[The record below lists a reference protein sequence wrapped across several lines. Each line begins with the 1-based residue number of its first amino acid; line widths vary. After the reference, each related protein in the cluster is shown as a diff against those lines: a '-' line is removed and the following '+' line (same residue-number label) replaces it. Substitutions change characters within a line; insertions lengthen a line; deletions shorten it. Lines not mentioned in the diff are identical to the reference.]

1 VVQREQEKL
10 KRIAVCHLHDRVC
23 PRFDQTREILIYD
36 INQSDKRP
44 IEKLDV
50 SHVSPERIMQLLTE
64 RKVKVII
71 SGGIQ
76 ERFQVMFL
84 RRNVD
89 VIWGIAGN
97 VKDVVHAYLR
107 GTLRCGMGILERP

>member
-1 VVQREQEKL
+1 MVQREKERL
-10 KRIAVCHLHDRVC
+10 KRIAVCNLHNRVC
-23 PRFDQTREILIYD
+23 PRFDMTREIFIYD
-36 INQSDKRP
+36 ISQSNRKP
-44 IEKLDV
+44 IEKLDI
-50 SHVSPERIMQLLTE
+50 SHVSPERLMQLLAE

-97 VKDVVHAYLR
+97 VTDVVRAYLR
-107 GTLRCGMGILERP
+107 GTLSCGMGFLEKS

>member
-1 VVQREQEKL
+1 MVHREKEKP
-10 KRIAVCHLHDRVC
+10 KRIAVCNLHDRVC
-23 PRFDQTREILIYD
+23 PRFDQTREIFIYD

-50 SHVSPERIMQLLTE
+50 SNFSPERIMPLLAE
-64 RKVKVII
+64 RKVGVII

-76 ERFQVMFL
+76 ERFQVMLL
-84 RRNVD
+84 RSNVD

-97 VKDVVHAYLR
+97 VKDVVQAYLR
-107 GTLRCGMGILERP
+107 GRLRCGMGILERP